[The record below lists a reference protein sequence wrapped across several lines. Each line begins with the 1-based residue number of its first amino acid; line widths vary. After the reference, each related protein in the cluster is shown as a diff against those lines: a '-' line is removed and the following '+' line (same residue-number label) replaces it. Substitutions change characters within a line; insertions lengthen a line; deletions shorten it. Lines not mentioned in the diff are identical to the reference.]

1 MTNREFH
8 NRLITM
14 QRAQSA
20 ATTAEARRFWAARI
34 VELNRE
40 RRSTRQRARNV
51 AINTEVFNTTRRE
64 GENRRGSTDARATDW
79 RADGGTVTHANPT
92 RGR

>member
-1 MTNREFH
+1 MTNREFQT
-8 NRLITM
+8 RLTAM
-14 QRAQSA
+14 QRAQRA
-20 ATTAEARRFWAARI
+20 ATTAEARRFWAVQI

-40 RRSTRQRARNV
+40 RRRPQSRARNV
-51 AINTEVFNTTRRE
+51 ATNTEVFNTTRRE

-79 RADGGTVTHANPT
+79 RADSGTITHANPT